1 MIQVNDEESLF
12 YFFFFSSFGGGVSLN
27 GGANLFSGIGLSV
40 NLWNVALQ
48 ASLVHFPGK
57 NIAVGHYILLL
68 GIFPVSDPTHIFS
81 SGRRIIYHLSHL

>member
-1 MIQVNDEESLF
+1 MMKNLYSI
-12 YFFFFSSFGGGVSLN
+12 FFFPSFGGGVSLN

-57 NIAVGHYILLL
+57 NIAVGY
-68 GIFPVSDPTHIFS
+68 
-81 SGRRIIYHLSHL
+81 